1 MTRTP
6 LWQAAIITLLVVIG
20 IWFAM
25 PNLFPRPDLIRND
38 DGTVQY
44 NRFVPSY
51 LPQGQLNLGLDLQGG
66 QYVQIEIDRQDA
78 LVKELSDLRLAA
90 RQYAAERGFRIR
102 FRAIP
107 ASEEIVGGL
116 RIRLDDEGSARLMQ
130 LELIDRSPFVSVL
143 VTDEVNVDLNMSLEQ
158 ADAFYRDLQNRTVE
172 QFRSR
177 IDAFG
182 LTEPTIT
189 TQGEDRVVVQI
200 PGSAI
205 DIDDLTSVGELRFI
219 IVGEDQND
227 PNLTEFAYAPS
238 GDGGEAGTILLDEVR
253 SVDGKNLVSASATL
267 NDQST
272 NGYYMINFRFNQAG
286 GVELCRL
293 TSDNQFAQ
301 MAISFDGT
309 VLSAPTIQS
318 PICGA
323 NGQIT
328 GDFTQAE
335 AETLATIMRSGAL
348 PAKVSVLDDRKVG
361 PSLGADSIAAG
372 TTAGIIGLAGV
383 ILFML
388 IMYGWFGLFANVA
401 LAINMVMLFGV
412 LSLFSA
418 TLTLPGI
425 AGIILTVGM
434 AVDANVLVFERI
446 REELKRGMSVGGAID
461 AGYRAAMSTIIDAN
475 LTTFIAA
482 LTLAIFG
489 AGPVRGFAI
498 TLGIGIVTSMFTA
511 LLVTRGFISVWHG
524 RNGPEKAPI

>member
-6 LWQAAIITLLVVIG
+6 VWQAALIILLIAAG
-20 IWFAM
+20 FWFAA
-25 PNLFPRPDLIRND
+25 PNLFPRPELNKNND
-38 DGTVQY
+38 GSVNY
-44 NRFVPSY
+44 ERFVPAY

-66 QYVQIEIDRQDA
+66 QYVVIEIDRQDA
-78 LVKELSDLRLAA
+78 LIGELNDLRLAA
-90 RQYAAERGFRIR
+90 RQYAAEKSFRIR

-107 ASEEIVGGL
+107 ASDEVVGGL
-116 RIRLDDEGSARLMQ
+116 RVRLEDAGSAGLMQ
-130 LELIDRSPFVSVL
+130 RELNNRSPFVTVN
-143 VTDEVNVDLNMSLEQ
+143 VVEETNVDLVMTPDGAE
-158 ADAFYRDLQNRTVE
+158 AFFRDLQNRTVE

-189 TQGEDRVVVQI
+189 TQGENRVVVQI

-227 PNLTEFAYAPS
+227 PNLVEFAYAPS
-238 GDGGEAGTILLDEVR
+238 GDGGDAGSIFLDEVR
-253 SVDGKNLVSASATL
+253 SLDGKNLVSASATL
-267 NDQST
+267 NDQSP
-272 NGYYMINFRFNQAG
+272 NGFYLINFRFNQAG
-286 GVELCRL
+286 GTELCNL
-293 TSDNQFAQ
+293 TTDNQFKQ

-328 GDFTQAE
+328 GNFSQTE

-372 TTAGIIGLAGV
+372 TTAGIIGLIAV
-383 ILFML
+383 VVFMFV
-388 IMYGWFGLFANVA
+388 MYGWFGLFANVA

-412 LSLFSA
+412 LSLLSA

-482 LTLAIFG
+482 LALAIFG
-489 AGPVRGFAI
+489 SGPVRGFAI
-498 TLGIGIVTSMFTA
+498 TLGIGIATSMFTA
-511 LLVTRGFISVWHG
+511 LLVTRGLISTWHG
-524 RNGPEKAPI
+524 RQGPEKAPI